1 MEISAVVWCNFDIQ
15 HNSSI
20 HAEVMESGCLY
31 EIYTVRI
38 YWSEKSKLDFE
49 YSVGLCICG
58 EI

>member
-1 MEISAVVWCNFDIQ
+1 
-15 HNSSI
+15 
-20 HAEVMESGCLY
+20 MESGCLY